1 MCLSGKCDQVH
12 SLLAPSL
19 WKPTE
24 AAEPNL
30 EADPGSCLAPTPA
43 LAPPQNP
50 VTDEALL
57 GQCLIATHNKTA
69 ETAMSVHLSFT

>member
-1 MCLSGKCDQVH
+1 MSQSSDWVVA
-12 SLLAPSL
+12 SSISRV
-19 WKPTE
+19 

-69 ETAMSVHLSFT
+69 QTAMSVHLSFT